1 MSIYDINYIDR
12 DNELTPPKYRLSK
25 FLSWLNCLN
34 YPLQWLRDNW
44 FGEYKQGSTA
54 NKFIDNNF
62 YTTNDKVIWID
73 SSVYIFILPYPEFVT
88 IGLNAPTGDPDSA
101 ITWQK
106 IQDVFIGVDERVRYS
121 SQIIVL
127 EFALNRFYQVPS
139 IDPQIYIQ
147 NNTVANNVFV
157 MGNSGATS
165 SNMVNDSVFAETTMF
180 NSPTFPAYLGNFT
193 VYVPSALF
201 ATLGT
206 TTQNRENNIRQ
217 FVDKYRLAGIKYNVL
232 TF

>member
-73 SSVYIFILPYPEFVT
+73 SSVYIFILPYVEFVT

-127 EFALNRFYQVPS
+127 EYALNHYYQVPTT
-139 IDPQIYIQ
+139 DPQIYI
-147 NNTVANNVFV
+147 NNNPIDQSVFV
-157 MGNSGATS
+157 MGNSGDTS
-165 SNMVNDSVFAETTMF
+165 SNMVNNSFFATSAMN
-180 NSPTFPAYLGNFT
+180 NSPSFTTFLGNFT
-193 VYVPSALF
+193 IYFPNALF
-201 ATLGT
+201 AILGST
-206 TTQNRENNIRQ
+206 SQDRENNIKQ
-217 FVDKYRLAGIKYNVL
+217 FVNKYKLAGITYNIL
-232 TF
+232 TY